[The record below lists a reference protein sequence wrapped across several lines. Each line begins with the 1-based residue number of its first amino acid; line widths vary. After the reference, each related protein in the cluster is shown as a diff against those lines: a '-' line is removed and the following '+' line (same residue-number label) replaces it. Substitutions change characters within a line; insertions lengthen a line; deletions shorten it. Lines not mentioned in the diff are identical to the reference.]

1 MGTLHLSAA
10 LLAFASCLPRS
21 EAIASDTPAQA
32 VVRGETDE
40 GEAAL
45 DRIAGELAAARSQV
59 AERERALAA
68 ENLQLRKESESSQ
81 ASAYQVQQ
89 RIAKMSEEYDRLQ
102 QQQRQTQG
110 ASEKLAG
117 QYRELEAKEGNAEKQ
132 NAELERQNSVLA
144 AENQRL
150 QAVVQRVKRAQAF
163 AQSEVER
170 AVAGTPPSEAAPA
183 LSVESGLTRP
193 QPYPP
198 ERFGAS
204 STAQVSS
211 GGDVFLDAAHAGGGR
226 GAGLGASSSVA
237 PGGRTGTAAEAFD
250 AFSDAARLGES
261 GRRLGNPTHFGS
273 SLADP
278 TAGDGGRVFGA
289 AGGGLL
295 SRSVA
300 GDSDGVLDSGNHL
313 EQAHASSGDRFFSQP
328 VSGLTARQA
337 ATGKQGSAT
346 DRLAAA
352 WGGQSSVAESHLG
365 KPFGGIV
372 ATGNGNGNSG
382 GLSLPFIRSEAFGS
396 RTVGRH

>member
-10 LLAFASCLPRS
+10 LLGFASCLPRP

-40 GEAAL
+40 GQAAL

-68 ENLQLRKESESSQ
+68 ENLQLRKESTSSQ

-117 QYRELEAKEGNAEKQ
+117 QYRELEAKEGAAEKQ
-132 NAELERQNSVLA
+132 NAALEQQNSVLA

-170 AVAGTPPSEAAPA
+170 AVAGTPPSEGAPA

-193 QPYPP
+193 RPYPP

-226 GAGLGASSSVA
+226 GAGLGASSVA
-237 PGGRTGTAAEAFD
+237 PGGRIGTAAEAFD
-250 AFSDAARLGES
+250 AFSDAARPGES
-261 GRRLGNPTHFGS
+261 GRRSGSPTHFGS

-300 GDSDGVLDSGNHL
+300 GDSDGVLDSSNHL
-313 EQAHASSGDRFFSQP
+313 EQAQASSGDRFFGQP
-328 VSGLTARQA
+328 VSSLTARQA
-337 ATGKQGSAT
+337 AKGKQGSAT

-365 KPFGGIV
+365 KPFGGILT
-372 ATGNGNGNSG
+372 TGNGNGNSG
-382 GLSLPFIRSEAFGS
+382 GLSLPFIRSEAFGP
-396 RTVGRH
+396 RTVGRQ